1 QSENSKHEEKIK
13 SLEIEQTSLIK
24 ELNRLRQSYD
34 EVKSDSIA
42 KTRQIQ
48 LLRDFYTEQYEVSK
62 HEQIE
67 YFTRILNLFQD
78 LPDSNRNKNFH
89 RQNSSSLLL
98 DDIRNDL
105 DQRINSFLNN
115 YKSLLMKDSKDK
127 DKSISHDISLLMSKY
142 QDKFSHLF
150 TNNGDDEITLTI
162 EDKKINNP
170 LLKNIILFF
179 NDLYKRINKILH
191 DKTELSEQL
200 ISLEEKHRKYS
211 KIQAKIFKII
221 NEDKHSN
228 SYLKQFANQM
238 TEELDQIQELR
249 NRQMSICSRTSSIS
263 IIGNKPSRVLSHSL
277 KLQHMEIQQ
286 LRITVEREI
295 EVRQQVEEK
304 LKQSEAEIICKIEEI
319 NHLKQENELIKKQLI
334 DEQAKHLSITTIPD
348 TSSTTNDDHCTST
361 DQFLRAVISEPST
374 LHVPSDKPNS
384 NQRLTPIK
392 NEFHDFR
399 INSFSSPCTCHYCH
413 NVLIGIIR
421 QGFFCERCEVICHPD
436 CVEKVQIPCEP
447 SNKRRK
453 LKQIPKTGGIRK
465 GWNQYQILF
474 FQTKLLF
481 YDLSNNTNIA
491 KSEPSLI
498 IDLSNDTFHVC
509 PITPEDAIHAKKKD
523 ISNIFKISVEKLSS
537 PKQMENIY
545 VLTNNELEKNQYI
558 SMLSDLSMKL
568 NTRIKNGLIQCGT
581 FTTKEIFDISLE
593 KITGAHILDPNRFL
607 IFGEE
612 GLYLLDVFDN
622 KPTRLY
628 KKIIHHL
635 SLISDNQLLVML
647 SGKERM
653 IRIKPLKCLLTQSE
667 PSWNGKILE
676 TKNATLFAVNS
687 TSLTLCVAIKNRLL
701 LFKIHSN
708 YRPYPYTLIHD
719 LSTTQIIT
727 YLEISILKIN
737 NSEEE
742 ILWYGYSS
750 TFMAQPIDQQCPS
763 FTLIRDTDPTLQI
776 FRKLPIDI
784 LRVVP
789 VTNSSSNNEL
799 LLVYSKL
806 GIYVNYSTGMRT
818 RHRELLWT
826 ALPIST
832 SYFDPYL
839 LVYTKISIDIYDISL
854 GIWLQSLPL
863 SNTYPLT
870 SDGTISLS
878 YDPELV
884 KNHATLIYIAQ
895 KNWSKRT
902 LNISERSSGSLISE
916 PTNFIHLEHLG
927 RDEGLKI
934 LLRSAHNKQDD
945 KVISTIGTHLVNS
958 LDSSGSFT
966 RTNSYRSRSNTP
978 ITLHDTAVRS
988 SDLLKVSVNTNTTH
1002 AATEHISNRL

>member
-1 QSENSKHEEKIK
+1 
-13 SLEIEQTSLIK
+13 
-24 ELNRLRQSYD
+24 
-34 EVKSDSIA
+34 
-42 KTRQIQ
+42 
-48 LLRDFYTEQYEVSK
+48 
-62 HEQIE
+62 
-67 YFTRILNLFQD
+67 
-78 LPDSNRNKNFH
+78 
-89 RQNSSSLLL
+89 
-98 DDIRNDL
+98 
-105 DQRINSFLNN
+105 
-115 YKSLLMKDSKDK
+115 
-127 DKSISHDISLLMSKY
+127 
-142 QDKFSHLF
+142 
-150 TNNGDDEITLTI
+150 
-162 EDKKINNP
+162 
-170 LLKNIILFF
+170 
-179 NDLYKRINKILH
+179 
-191 DKTELSEQL
+191 
-200 ISLEEKHRKYS
+200 
-211 KIQAKIFKII
+211 
-221 NEDKHSN
+221 
-228 SYLKQFANQM
+228 
-238 TEELDQIQELR
+238 
-249 NRQMSICSRTSSIS
+249 
-263 IIGNKPSRVLSHSL
+263 
-277 KLQHMEIQQ
+277 
-286 LRITVEREI
+286 
-295 EVRQQVEEK
+295 
-304 LKQSEAEIICKIEEI
+304 
-319 NHLKQENELIKKQLI
+319 
-334 DEQAKHLSITTIPD
+334 

-374 LHVPSDKPNS
+374 LHVPSNKPNS